1 MKTPNAVHSAKVF
14 GCTVEQAKRLFER
27 NANEALEM
35 IEQAKANGG
44 RYNCYSLA
52 QLIEMERDYRAAS
65 IR

>member
-1 MKTPNAVHSAKVF
+1 MKTPNAIQSAKVF

-35 IEQAKANGG
+35 IKQAKANGG
-44 RYNCYSLA
+44 HYNCYSLA
-52 QLIEMERDYRAAS
+52 QLVQMEREYRAAS